1 MELIKFEDAVTITRD
16 EGEVNEFDQLV
27 RTEVWSGKG
36 RYQEGTPVYSGILT
50 TNSVLFLPSDV
61 PVEDN
66 DEATV
71 MLHNG
76 RVVRGVVSGV
86 RNVRLPLT
94 SELCTRMVL
103 KQTTDKSK
111 QSVEK

>member
-1 MELIKFEDAVTITRD
+1 MELIKFEDEVIITRGD
-16 EGEVNEFDQLV
+16 GEPNEFDEIV
-27 RTEVWSGKG
+27 PCEVWRGKG
-36 RYQEGTPVYSGILT
+36 RYQEGTPVYSGVLT

-66 DEATV
+66 DEAKVT
-71 MLHNG
+71 LHNG
-76 RVVRGVVSGV
+76 RVVSGVVSGV

-103 KQTTDKSK
+103 KQTTDKPK